1 MAYAH
6 YGVRT
11 TLVAKSFLSKV
22 SGGAHESMVITIG
35 ILNDIGAAGLNS
47 PVHFG
52 RPKLALSTHPFG
64 ALAGNGTL
72 IEIVAQRKL
81 KAQATHATLARAL
94 RYGKLA
100 RVFVGSHALNER
112 GLAKEKAH

>member
-1 MAYAH
+1 MVVAI
-6 YGVRT
+6 GV
-11 TLVAKSFLSKV
+11 L
-22 SGGAHESMVITIG
+22 
-35 ILNDIGAAGLNS
+35 DYIGASGLNC
-47 PVHFG
+47 PIHLG
-52 RPKLALSTHPFG
+52 RLKLALSAHPFG

-72 IEIVAQRKL
+72 IEIVAQRKF